1 MTDAIGRQT
10 RTQVLRF
17 LLVGGV
23 NTVLTGGIFLV
34 LTSILAP
41 ALAYSV
47 AFAIGIA
54 LAVAITPRVVF
65 RARASHSQRFRYL
78 AWYLSVYAFGLGVVY
93 VLHDKVMLGN
103 TMVATVTFVA
113 TAGLS
118 FLGARFLFGQRPER
132 AGEPHG

>member
-1 MTDAIGRQT
+1 MTGSAVRQT

-23 NTVLTGGIFLV
+23 NTLLTGGIFLV
-34 LTSILAP
+34 LSSILVP

-78 AWYLSVYAFGLGVVY
+78 AWYLSVYAVGLGVVY
-93 VLHDKVMLGN
+93 LLHDKLMLGN
-103 TMVATVTFVA
+103 TMVAIVTLVT

-118 FLGARFLFGQRPER
+118 FLGARVRFDQRSER